1 MSISKR
7 LSMILALFLVM
18 LLMTGCNKNSYTI
31 KFTPEKG
38 REYRVEYN
46 VKLESEDEAISIKNN
61 FNINLMCTNIKQKKT
76 YIEMKYNDYVVG
88 TKENGISIKVDEDS
102 EIFGE
107 SVNELKTSKF
117 KGYVYEKSNFL
128 KYNLIS
134 GDEDVLGDSTL
145 NIKEQQEKLIEIIT
159 CFVGENVK
167 NDSNVNVNLEKIL
180 GKDICKNINLKDT
193 NINGK
198 VKAVKNNIALIE
210 LNNNDN
216 KKNNV
221 KIKLS
226 SQVNINTGVIR
237 YMKVDIDDKSKD
249 GARKTFMTD
258 IFIEEE

>member
-1 MSISKR
+1 MNTIKRSSIS
-7 LSMILALFLVM
+7 LFVFISIVLIVIY
-18 LLMTGCNKNSYTI
+18 NKNSYTI
-31 KFTPEKG
+31 KFAPEKG
-38 REYRVEYN
+38 REYKVSYN
-46 VKLESEDEAISIKNN
+46 VNLQSEDEAISIKNN
-61 FNINLMCTNIKQKKT
+61 FNINLKCTNIKQKKT
-76 YIEMKYNDYVVG
+76 YIEVKYNDYVVE

-107 SVNELKTSKF
+107 SVSKLKTSKF

-145 NIKEQQEKLIEIIT
+145 NIEEQQEKLIEIIT

-198 VKAVKNNIALIE
+198 VKAIKNNIALIE

>member
-1 MSISKR
+1 MNTIKRSSI
-7 LSMILALFLVM
+7 LLFVFISIVLIVIY
-18 LLMTGCNKNSYTI
+18 NKNSYTI
-31 KFTPEKG
+31 KFAPEKG
-38 REYRVEYN
+38 REYKVSYN
-46 VKLESEDEAISIKNN
+46 VNLQSEDEAISIKNN

-76 YIEMKYNDYVVG
+76 YIEVKYNDYVVE

-107 SVNELKTSKF
+107 SVSKLKTSKF

-134 GDEDVLGDSTL
+134 GDENVLGDSTL
-145 NIKEQQEKLIEIIT
+145 NIEEQQEKLIEIIT

-198 VKAVKNNIALIE
+198 VKAIKNNIALIE

>member
-1 MSISKR
+1 MNKVKRSSI
-7 LSMILALFLVM
+7 LLFVFISIVLIVIY
-18 LLMTGCNKNSYTI
+18 NKNSYTI
-31 KFTPEKG
+31 KFAPKKG
-38 REYRVEYN
+38 REYKVSYN
-46 VKLESEDEAISIKNN
+46 VNLQSEDEAISIKNN
-61 FNINLMCTNIKQKKT
+61 FNINLRCTNIKQKKT
-76 YIEMKYNDYVVG
+76 YIEMKYNDYVVE

-107 SVNELKTSKF
+107 SVSKLKTSKF

-134 GDEDVLGDSTL
+134 GYEDVLGDSTL
-145 NIKEQQEKLIEIIT
+145 NIEEQQEKLIEIIT

-198 VKAVKNNIALIE
+198 VKAIKNNIALIE

>member
-1 MSISKR
+1 MNTIKRSSIS
-7 LSMILALFLVM
+7 LFVFISIVLIVIY
-18 LLMTGCNKNSYTI
+18 NKNSYTI
-31 KFTPEKG
+31 KFAPEKG
-38 REYRVEYN
+38 REYKVSYN
-46 VKLESEDEAISIKNN
+46 VNLQSEDEAISIKNN

-76 YIEMKYNDYVVG
+76 YIEVKYNDYVVE

-107 SVNELKTSKF
+107 SVSKLKTSKF

-134 GDEDVLGDSTL
+134 GDENVLGDSTL
-145 NIKEQQEKLIEIIT
+145 NIEEQQEKLIEIIT

-198 VKAVKNNIALIE
+198 VKAIKNNIALIE

>member
-1 MSISKR
+1 MNKVKR
-7 LSMILALFLVM
+7 LSILLFVFISIVLIVIY
-18 LLMTGCNKNSYTI
+18 NKSSYTI
-31 KFTPEKG
+31 KFAPKKG
-38 REYRVEYN
+38 REYKVSYN
-46 VKLESEDEAISIKNN
+46 VNLQSEDEAISIKNN
-61 FNINLMCTNIKQKKT
+61 FNINLKCINIKQKKT
-76 YIEMKYNDYVVG
+76 YIEVKYNDYVVE

-107 SVNELKTSKF
+107 SVSKLKTSKF

-134 GDEDVLGDSTL
+134 GDENVLGDSTL
-145 NIKEQQEKLIEIIT
+145 NIEEQQEKLIEIIT

-198 VKAVKNNIALIE
+198 VKAIKNNIALIE

-226 SQVNINTGVIR
+226 SQVNINTGMIR

>member
-1 MSISKR
+1 MNTIKRSSI
-7 LSMILALFLVM
+7 LLFVFISIVLIVIY
-18 LLMTGCNKNSYTI
+18 NKNSYTI
-31 KFTPEKG
+31 KFAPEKG
-38 REYRVEYN
+38 REYKVSYN
-46 VKLESEDEAISIKNN
+46 VNLQSEDEAISIKNN
-61 FNINLMCTNIKQKKT
+61 FNINLKCTNIKQKKT
-76 YIEMKYNDYVVG
+76 YIEVKYNDYVVE

-107 SVNELKTSKF
+107 SVSKLKTSKF

-134 GDEDVLGDSTL
+134 GDENVLGDSTL
-145 NIKEQQEKLIEIIT
+145 NIEEQQEKLIEIIT

-198 VKAVKNNIALIE
+198 VKAIKNNIALIE

>member
-1 MSISKR
+1 MNTIKRSSI
-7 LSMILALFLVM
+7 LLFVFISIVLIVIY
-18 LLMTGCNKNSYTI
+18 NKNSYTI
-31 KFTPEKG
+31 KFAPEKG
-38 REYRVEYN
+38 REYKVSYN
-46 VKLESEDEAISIKNN
+46 VNLQSEDEAISIKNN

-107 SVNELKTSKF
+107 SVSKLKTSKF

-134 GDEDVLGDSTL
+134 GDENVLGDSTL
-145 NIKEQQEKLIEIIT
+145 NIEEQQEKLIEIIT

-198 VKAVKNNIALIE
+198 VKAIKNNIALIE

>member
-1 MSISKR
+1 MNTIKRSSI
-7 LSMILALFLVM
+7 LLFVFISIVLIVIY
-18 LLMTGCNKNSYTI
+18 NKNSYTI
-31 KFTPEKG
+31 KFAPEKG
-38 REYRVEYN
+38 REYKVSYN
-46 VKLESEDEAISIKNN
+46 VNFQSEDEAISIKNN
-61 FNINLMCTNIKQKKT
+61 FNINLKCTNIKQKKT
-76 YIEMKYNDYVVG
+76 YIEVKYNDYVVE

-107 SVNELKTSKF
+107 SVSKLKTSKF

-134 GDEDVLGDSTL
+134 GDENVLGDSTL
-145 NIKEQQEKLIEIIT
+145 NIEEQQEKLIEIIT

-198 VKAVKNNIALIE
+198 VKAIKNNIALIE

>member
-1 MSISKR
+1 MNKVKR
-7 LSMILALFLVM
+7 LSILLFVFISIVLIVIY
-18 LLMTGCNKNSYTI
+18 NKSSYTI
-31 KFTPEKG
+31 KFAPKKG
-38 REYRVEYN
+38 REYKVSYN
-46 VKLESEDEAISIKNN
+46 VNLQSEDEAISIKNN
-61 FNINLMCTNIKQKKT
+61 FNINLRCTNIKQKKT
-76 YIEMKYNDYVVG
+76 YIEMKYNDYVVE

-102 EIFGE
+102 EIFGD
-107 SVNELKTSKF
+107 SVSKLKTSKF

-134 GDEDVLGDSTL
+134 GDENVLGDSTL
-145 NIKEQQEKLIEIIT
+145 NIEEQQEKLIEIIT

-167 NDSNVNVNLEKIL
+167 NDSNVNVNLEKVL

-198 VKAVKNNIALIE
+198 VKAIKNNIALIE

>member
-1 MSISKR
+1 MNTIKRSSIS
-7 LSMILALFLVM
+7 LFVFISIVLIVIY
-18 LLMTGCNKNSYTI
+18 NKNSYTI
-31 KFTPEKG
+31 KFAPEKG
-38 REYRVEYN
+38 REYKVSYN
-46 VKLESEDEAISIKNN
+46 VNLQSEDEAISIKNN
-61 FNINLMCTNIKQKKT
+61 FNINLKCTNIKQKKT
-76 YIEMKYNDYVVG
+76 YIEVKYNDYVVE

-107 SVNELKTSKF
+107 SVSKLKTSKF

-134 GDEDVLGDSTL
+134 GDENVLGDSTL
-145 NIKEQQEKLIEIIT
+145 NIEEQQEKLIEIIT

-198 VKAVKNNIALIE
+198 VKAIKNNIALIE

>member
-1 MSISKR
+1 MNTIKRSSI
-7 LSMILALFLVM
+7 LLFVFISIVLIVIY
-18 LLMTGCNKNSYTI
+18 NKNSYTI
-31 KFTPEKG
+31 KFAPEKG
-38 REYRVEYN
+38 REYKVSYN
-46 VKLESEDEAISIKNN
+46 VNFQSEDEAISIKNN

-107 SVNELKTSKF
+107 SVSKLKTSKF

-198 VKAVKNNIALIE
+198 VKAIKNNIALIE

-226 SQVNINTGVIR
+226 SQVDINTGMIR

>member
-1 MSISKR
+1 MNTIKRSSIS
-7 LSMILALFLVM
+7 LFVFISIVLIVIY
-18 LLMTGCNKNSYTI
+18 NKNSYTI
-31 KFTPEKG
+31 KFAPEKG
-38 REYRVEYN
+38 REYKVSYN
-46 VKLESEDEAISIKNN
+46 VNLQSEDEAISIKNN
-61 FNINLMCTNIKQKKT
+61 FNINLRCTNIKQKKT
-76 YIEMKYNDYVVG
+76 YIEVKYNDYVVE

-107 SVNELKTSKF
+107 SVSKLKTSKF

-134 GDEDVLGDSTL
+134 GDENVLGDSTL
-145 NIKEQQEKLIEIIT
+145 NIEEQQEKLIEIIT

-198 VKAVKNNIALIE
+198 VKAIKNNIALIE

-226 SQVNINTGVIR
+226 SQVNINTGMIR